1 MAKYKRMVVG
11 SVLKSKTDGDPDYIK
26 INTNLKSDLVLKPG
40 QTLKLESGKFQLK
53 SLQAAMS
60 AGKISEEMG
69 KEIEERIKK
78 IPEWVRFEV
87 ILLEKKDNE

>member
-26 INTNLKSDLVLKPG
+26 INGNLKENLVLKPG
-40 QTLKLESGKFQLK
+40 QTLKLESAKFQLK
-53 SLQAAMS
+53 SLQSAMKD
-60 AGKISEEMG
+60 GKLSEELG
-69 KEIEERIKK
+69 QQIEERIKK

-87 ILLEKKDNE
+87 ILLEKNEQ